1 MAVRRIVVL
10 AGWSLL
16 CTASVGRVQG
26 QGPAAGQ
33 DVVAV
38 VLSGAG
44 AAVGSI
50 AISYPGVVERG
61 LVDADLA
68 AVAGATGWCLSMP
81 SVSVGAGETTAMATM
96 QPGPGSDARY
106 GEPVFPA
113 VWALRRY
120 RQIGVTVLGSGF
132 QAPVG
137 LRQNRFISVM
147 TSGGGGV
154 WQYQV
159 IVGDRSF
166 RALDELRTLAP
177 AGAAAD
183 RSPQRGG
190 TARPWPLIVALAL
203 ALGGLVF
210 VLAMWLVG
218 RGRPRRS
225 HPGVGR
231 I

>member
-16 CTASVGRVQG
+16 CTVSVGRAQG
-26 QGPAAGQ
+26 QGPAVRQ

-50 AISYPGVVERG
+50 AISYPGMMERG

-68 AVAGATGWCLSMP
+68 AVAAATGWRLSVP
-81 SVSVGAGETTAMATM
+81 SVSVSARETTATATM

-113 VWALRRY
+113 VWALKRY
-120 RQIGVTVLGSGF
+120 SQIGVTVLGAGF

-137 LRQNRFISVM
+137 LRQNRFISVL
-147 TSGGGGV
+147 TSGGGGL

-159 IVGDRSF
+159 IVLDRSF
-166 RALDELRTLAP
+166 EALDELRALAP
-177 AGAAAD
+177 VGAAAD
-183 RSPQRGG
+183 RLPQRGG
-190 TARPWPLIVALAL
+190 TARPWALIVALAL

-218 RGRPRRS
+218 RDRPRRS
-225 HPGVGR
+225 RPRVRR